1 MSRAVPEWIGKT
13 DDAAIPARVK
23 DRIAQRSS
31 DCCVKCTRKVG
42 GSLRAEFDHATPL
55 ILGGEHR
62 ESNLQLLCHECHG
75 AKTAIDV
82 KIKAKVARVRK
93 KLVLHE
99 RKPSRGFYDSK
110 RFKMKIG
117 GGLVDRRTGQPVSF
131 NKQGIRNHGNTEGR
145 S

>member
-1 MSRAVPEWIGKT
+1 MSRSVAEWIGKH
-13 DDAAIPARVK
+13 DDAAIPPRVK
-23 DRIAQRSS
+23 DRIAQRSD
-31 DCCVKCTRKVG
+31 DCCVRCTRKVG
-42 GSLRAEFDHATPL
+42 GALHAEFDHATPL

-93 KLVLHE
+93 KLVLGE
-99 RKPSRGFYDSK
+99 RKRTSFRGWK
-110 RFKMKIG
+110 KMNGDI
-117 GGLVDRRTGQPVSF
+117 VF
-131 NKQGIRNHGNTEGR
+131 NKQGVRNDGSADR

>member
-42 GSLRAEFDHATPL
+42 GALRAEFDHATPL

-62 ESNLQLLCHECHG
+62 ESNLQLLCHECHR
-75 AKTAIDV
+75 AKSSVDV

-93 KLVLHE
+93 KLVLGE
-99 RKPSRGFYDSK
+99 RKRTSFRGW
-110 RFKMKIG
+110 RKMNGDIVFAKG
-117 GGLVDRRTGQPVSF
+117 V
-131 NKQGIRNHGNTEGR
+131 RNDGSGNHR
-145 S
+145 A

>member
-13 DDAAIPARVK
+13 NDAAIPARVK
-23 DRIAQRSS
+23 DRVAQRSS

-42 GSLRAEFDHATPL
+42 GALRTEFDHATPL

-93 KLVLHE
+93 KLVLGD
-99 RKPSRGFYDSK
+99 RKRTSFRGW
-110 RFKMKIG
+110 RKMNG
-117 GGLVDRRTGQPVSF
+117 TPVF
-131 NKQGIRNHGNTEGR
+131 NKQGVRNHGSSDRT
-145 S
+145 